1 MKKERKT
8 GKVNFEQF
16 EQECLEKGLILLEKT
31 YKGPH
36 EKHKCLNEEGYIVM
50 VIKNQTIRC
59 NRKTMIFATSNQ
71 YTLENLE
78 KWLLENNS
86 KFELIKGQTYT
97 KNSILL
103 EFKCNVCGEIIKQ
116 SLANITRGKG
126 CGSCNGTQVTPFNS
140 LETHRPDLI
149 KYLVDKTDAKKFAKM
164 SHQKIKCKCEKCGK
178 EKQVIIKNL
187 VKQGFSC
194 DECDGIS
201 LNFSFKNARLY
212 KKEWEIKPAFVYFI
226 KCWSE
231 KEEFYK
237 IGITTQKTIKRRFHN
252 KKDMPYEWKEIKKI
266 PTNLYNAIFM
276 EKKLHEKHEKFKYS
290 PEIEFGGHT
299 ECFTKLID

>member
-1 MKKERKT
+1 MKKERKI

-16 EQECLEKGLILLEKT
+16 KEECKIRGLKLLET
-31 YKGPH
+31 EYKGPH
-36 EKHKCLNEEGYIVM
+36 DKHLCIDKDGYKVM
-50 VIKNQTIRC
+50 VARNQTIRC
-59 NRKTMIFATSNQ
+59 NRATMPFHEDNP
-71 YTLENLE
+71 YTIKNIELWFQKEQMQ
-78 KWLLENNS
+78 
-86 KFELIKGQTYT
+86 FELIEGQEY
-97 KNSILL
+97 KNNRTRFKI
-103 EFKCNVCGEIIKQ
+103 KCNVCEQVVEVTWQNIK
-116 SLANITRGKG
+116 AKKG

-140 LETHRPDLI
+140 LETKRPDLI

-164 SHQKIKCKCEKCGK
+164 SHRKIKCKCEKCGK

-187 VKQGFSC
+187 VQQGFSC

>member
-1 MKKERKT
+1 MKKERKI

-50 VIKNQTIRC
+50 VIRNHTIRC
-59 NRKTMIFATSNQ
+59 NGSTMIFAASNP

-116 SLANITRGKG
+116 SLGNITRGKG

-140 LETHRPDLI
+140 LETKRPDLI

-194 DECDGIS
+194 DECDYGVGCYS
-201 LNFSFKNARLY
+201 FENAKKFKNEWVQ
-212 KKEWEIKPAFVYFI
+212 KKAYVYFI
-226 KCWSE
+226 RCWNKE
-231 KEEFYK
+231 EEFYK
-237 IGITTQKTIKRRFHN
+237 IGITKRKTTERFHN
-252 KKDMPYEWKEIKKI
+252 KSEMPYEWEEVKII
-266 PTNLYNAIFM
+266 PTNLYDAIFL
-276 EKKLHEKHEKFKYS
+276 EKKLHKKHEAFRYS

>member
-1 MKKERKT
+1 MKSKKEEKI
-8 GKVNFEQF
+8 KFEQF

-59 NRKTMIFATSNQ
+59 NRETMIFHKANP

-78 KWLLENNS
+78 KWLKDNNS
-86 KFELIKGQTYT
+86 QFELLPGQTYI
-97 KNSILL
+97 KSSMNLN
-103 EFKCNVCGEIIKQ
+103 FKCKVCKQPIKQ
-116 SLANITRGKG
+116 TLANVQKKG
-126 CGSCNGTQVTPFNS
+126 CGSCSGSQVTEHNS
-140 LETHRPDLI
+140 LEKNFPKVI
-149 KYLVDKTDAKKFAKM
+149 KFLKNKEDGKNFTKYSGK
-164 SHQKIKCKCEKCGK
+164 KIKCVCPECKK
-178 EKQVIIKNL
+178 EKEVIVSNL
-187 VKQGFSC
+187 VQQGFSC
-194 DECDGIS
+194 DECNGTS
-201 LNFSFKNARLY
+201 LDFSFKNARLY

-252 KKDMPYEWKEIKKI
+252 KRDMPYDWKEIKKI

>member
-1 MKKERKT
+1 MKKERKI

-50 VIKNQTIRC
+50 VIRNHTIRC
-59 NRKTMIFATSNQ
+59 NGSTMIFAASNP

-86 KFELIKGQTYT
+86 QFELIKGQTYT

-116 SLANITRGKG
+116 SLGNITRGKG

-140 LETHRPDLI
+140 LETKRPDLI

-194 DECDGIS
+194 DECDYGVGCYS
-201 LNFSFKNARLY
+201 FENAKKFKNEWVQ
-212 KKEWEIKPAFVYFI
+212 KKAYVYFI
-226 KCWSE
+226 RCWNKE
-231 KEEFYK
+231 EEFYK
-237 IGITTQKTIKRRFHN
+237 IGITKRKTTERFHN